1 MLVSVITLGC
11 KVNEYESQSILN
23 QLKSAG
29 YEIREGLE
37 IADAYIVNTC
47 AVTNTAERKSR
58 QVLAKIFK
66 LNPEAKVVVCGCAV
80 ENNPSQFLKN
90 KNVIAI
96 LGNEGKNEIVKFIKA
111 KNRNLQKI
119 NNEMYTNTARPIETR
134 TRQYIKIQDGCNYF
148 CTYCIIPYLRG
159 RSRSRNIN
167 DILDEIKHT
176 NANEIVLTG
185 INMSDY
191 RINGELA
198 LKTLV
203 KEIDK
208 LNVRFRISSLE
219 CNVLD
224 DEMIYLLS
232 RSKNF
237 CPHFHISLQSACNAT
252 LKRMN
257 RRYTIEEY
265 IDIVNKIRKK
275 FPLASI
281 STDIIVGFKGET
293 EEEFNTTVENLKKIN
308 FSFIHIFP
316 YSERKGT
323 VATRLQGTVDNCE
336 QKKREHILQQINLDC
351 KEKFYNQNKNTIHKV
366 LIEEVV
372 DEKFSLGYTGNYI
385 YTYIDAKCKPGEIV
399 EVRLTDLYNNGMK
412 AILI

>member
-119 NNEMYTNTARPIETR
+119 NNEMYINTARPIETR

-281 STDIIVGFKGET
+281 STDIIVGFKGGT

-323 VATRLQGTVDNCE
+323 VATRLQGTVDKCE